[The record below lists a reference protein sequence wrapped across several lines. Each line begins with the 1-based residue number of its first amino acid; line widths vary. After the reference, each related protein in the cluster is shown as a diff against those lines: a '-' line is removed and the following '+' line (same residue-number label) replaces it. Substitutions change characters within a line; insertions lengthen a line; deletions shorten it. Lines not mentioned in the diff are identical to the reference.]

1 MVAVVARTIVVGI
14 VFVGVAVAVVHPFA
28 VVVDVRYPTIMPLL
42 LLLLLLLSM
51 VLCVVVVVVVGY
63 DT

>member
-1 MVAVVARTIVVGI
+1 MVAVVARTIVVGL
-14 VFVGVAVAVVHPFA
+14 VFFGVAVAVVHPFA

-42 LLLLLLLSM
+42 LLLLLLSM